1 MSDIRKKLSDMKKD
15 LSDVQT
21 TIIETTA
28 ASDNLTK
35 KISGL
40 ASSNTKGGALWS
52 VIGRFSSGGVFYDI
66 QNKTRSIAFLF
77 KLKENFD
84 KERNKKE
91 QELNIILGN
100 GLKRRKKLY
109 EFAKLEGATKLGALQ
124 KSKLLED
131 DMLKIQM
138 KQYGF
143 AEAISRQTISAQK
156 ALKESVVGESKAVDS
171 EAYMKRMKEEGK
183 SKLFQEQLGGA
194 FKGSS
199 TLMGRTADRQDLAV
213 GIHSKKDELNE
224 VIITQMELRAEL
236 LEEGNKWTELQN
248 QKEMLEP
255 QVEKRDIMIEERKQ
269 LLLKKFKYKNDLE
282 NAQWAAAHFMNKEES
297 EEDYLARRK
306 AIQAKI
312 KEHEEEEEKIRLTIR
327 KNHKVAKNKRDEAFL
342 AKVIVDEDLL
352 KIALIK
358 IDDEKKALVTIQN
371 KRVAYFAHQDTL
383 NDKIDEAN
391 RTMTEKDQDQR
402 RAERENN
409 AKIKDLNEDILYMK
423 GASVV
428 EVEKL
433 TQEIAAQREVQGLI
447 NSHLDDTSH
456 LIESYNHELEILKEN
471 AEESGL
477 ISIEED
483 ERDVDGVSDIR
494 LGTKD
499 KRKMGFGGKM
509 LSAIGGGLIGKK
521 GKSNWAEAARV
532 LGKKLGFDKRKIS
545 KVFKFAKMG
554 TAMFAQV
561 LLTITGVALAVFL
574 LKQSGFFDKISGFYD
589 FLIEKGYF
597 ELIKD
602 GFSDAFEGIFALA
615 TGVVELITA
624 LFGGE
629 SGEAMVAVG
638 KIGDALLLLGTGL
651 GKLMLYGAIG
661 FFVLILWKMWDNL
674 LSRGSAI
681 IKKFQDEGFTK
692 GIKFLL
698 GMLLKRFLLSV
709 VGAGVGAALGF
720 WKGGPVGAAL
730 GFKVGAMV
738 GGLAGFMED
747 GGVTGVPGNYLVG
760 EGGPEIVSLP
770 GNTRV
775 HNNSDTR
782 KMLGNTI
789 NVNVSGRVGASEQE
803 LNDIA
808 RRIGQKVNLE
818 MNRYSN
824 SGYRG

>member
-1 MSDIRKKLSDMKKD
+1 MSDIRKKLSDMQKD
-15 LSDVQT
+15 LTDVQT

-35 KISGL
+35 KIAGL
-40 ASSNTKGGALWS
+40 ASAGTKGGALWS
-52 VIGRFSSGGVFYDI
+52 VIGRFSSGGIFYDI

-194 FKGSS
+194 FPGSS
-199 TLMGRTADRQDLAV
+199 MLMGRTADRQDLAV

-236 LEEGNKWTELQN
+236 LEQGNKWTELQQ
-248 QKEMLEP
+248 QKEDMEMAVISKESLLEA
-255 QVEKRDIMIEERKQ
+255 KRGLVAKTFEYSD
-269 LLLKKFKYKNDLE
+269 DLE
-282 NAQWAAAHFMNKEES
+282 KAKEKSKLHDEAMLSDKEYTDKATAHDSAIDKLKGQERILLDSANAYKDIAIKNRTDELIEKSKLEKKALLSLQLNIEKEG
-297 EEDYLARRK
+297 
-306 AIQAKI
+306 KI
-312 KEHEEEEEKIRLTIR
+312 FDENEAERLKQKEKSYELFDEEEKIKRKMSGEDKKAREAEI
-327 KNHKVAKNKRDEAFL
+327 KNHKEINSL
-342 AKVIVDEDLL
+342 NL
-352 KIALIK
+352 KLQK
-358 IDDEKKALVTIQN
+358 LT
-371 KRVAYFAHQDTL
+371 
-383 NDKIDEAN
+383 
-391 RTMTEKDQDQR
+391 
-402 RAERENN
+402 
-409 AKIKDLNEDILYMK
+409 

-428 EVEKL
+428 EVEKI
-433 TQEIAAQREVQGLI
+433 TQEIEAQREVQGLI

-456 LIESYNHELEILKEN
+456 LVESYNHELEILKEN

-477 ISIEED
+477 ISIEGD
-483 ERDVDGVSDIR
+483 TRDADGVSDIE
-494 LGTKD
+494 LGTQD
-499 KRKMGFGGKM
+499 KRKMGRGGKM
-509 LSAIGGGLIGKK
+509 LSAIGGALVGKK

-545 KVFKFAKMG
+545 KVFKFAKVG

-574 LKQSGFFDKISGFYD
+574 LKQSGFFDKISRFYEY
-589 FLIEKGYF
+589 LIDEGYF
-597 ELIKD
+597 EMVKE
-602 GFSDAFEGIFALA
+602 GFTQAFEGLFGLA
-615 TGVVELITA
+615 TGVIELITA

-629 SGEAMVAVG
+629 SGEAMEAVK
-638 KIGDALLLLGTGL
+638 KIGLSVLDIGIGL
-651 GKLMLYGAIG
+651 GKLVLYGALGFLWHLIWGGIKNIG
-661 FFVLILWKMWDNL
+661 YSIKT
-674 LSRGSAI
+674 AI
-681 IKKFQDEGFTK
+681 DMAGEK
-692 GIKFLL
+692 GIGDAIWFITGLIFKRL
-698 GMLLKRFLLSV
+698 MLSI